1 MLRALLAGVSGLK
14 NHQLRMDVIGNNIAN
29 VNTVGFKASRVSFQ
43 EGFAQVLA
51 NAMRPEGNRGGTNP
65 SQVGTGVVLGSVDS
79 RFTQGGLELTGQ
91 PLDLAIQGDALF
103 ALSGGEQT
111 LYTRAGN
118 FQIDSDGRLV
128 LPGTGLILQ
137 GMSADSEGKLVGG
150 MGDVLL
156 PIGDKAPP
164 KATGQV
170 EIAGNL
176 DTTAD
181 IGATHSI
188 GVTVYDQVG
197 KPYQLTL
204 NFTYEGNGTW
214 NWTPSIDEATV
225 TSSSPG
231 TAVFDADGN
240 LTSFTYP
247 DGGDKLVVAPDRGE
261 TFSIEILTGAG
272 TESSDLTGYA
282 GTSTAAVKTQDGYQA
297 GDLINIRIDP
307 DGVINGLYSNGA
319 SRVLAQIALATFPN
333 PAGLLRIGGNVFEE
347 SSSSGTAT
355 LGFAGETTA
364 STMAS
369 GALEGSNV
377 DISEEFTNMIVTQR
391 GFQANARVITAADD
405 MLAELVNLRR

>member
-51 NAMRPEGNRGGTNP
+51 NATRPSGQRGGTNP

-79 RFTQGGLELTGQ
+79 RFTQGGLEMTGQ

-103 ALSGGEQT
+103 ALSNGERT

-118 FQIDSDGRLV
+118 FQIDAAGRLV

-137 GMSADSEGKLVGG
+137 GVNADSQGKLEGG
-150 MGDVLL
+150 LGDLVL

-164 KATGQV
+164 GATGQI
-170 EIAGNL
+170 EIGGNL
-176 DTTAD
+176 DATAE
-181 IGATHSI
+181 IGATHTV
-188 GVTVYDQVG
+188 GVTVYDQLG

-204 NFTYEGNGTW
+204 TFTYEGNGSW
-214 NWTPSIDEATV
+214 IWAPSIEEATV
-225 TSSSPG
+225 TSSTSG
-231 TAVFDADGN
+231 TVTFDADGTMTD
-240 LTSFTYP
+240 LTYP
-247 DGGDKLVVAPDRGE
+247 DGGDKLVVTPDRGDS
-261 TFSIEILTGAG
+261 FSIDILTGEAG
-272 TESSDLTGYA
+272 SSNLTGYA
-282 GTSTAAVKTQDGYQA
+282 GASTAAVKTQDGYQA
-297 GDLINIRIDP
+297 GDLMNIRIDP
-307 DGVINGLYSNGA
+307 DGVITGLYSNGA
-319 SRVLAQIALATFPN
+319 SRSLAQIAMATFAN
-333 PAGLLRIGGNVFEE
+333 PSGLLRIGGNVYEE

-355 LGFAGETTA
+355 LGLSGETTA

-369 GALEGSNV
+369 GALESSNV

-405 MLAELVNLRR
+405 MLSELVNLRR